1 MFKLDYGYKIATGEN
16 LPPKELL
23 ELADIYVKLDDLPN
37 FLVEIDKKNNI

>member
-1 MFKLDYGYKIATGEN
+1 MFKLDCGYKIATGEN

-23 ELADIYVKLDDLPN
+23 KLADIYIKLEDLPD